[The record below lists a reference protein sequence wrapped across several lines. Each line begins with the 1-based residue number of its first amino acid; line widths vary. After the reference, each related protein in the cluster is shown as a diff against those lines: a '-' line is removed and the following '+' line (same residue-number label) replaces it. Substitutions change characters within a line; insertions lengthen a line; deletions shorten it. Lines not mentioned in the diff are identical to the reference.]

1 MNGMSVTPGLLI
13 EYVRKH
19 HDDAGAAGELAGY
32 LSRLKV
38 PGAAWGELP
47 FATELDERVAT
58 VIEERVA
65 KLDRSRRRLSG
76 VPDWLSR
83 AAADYAAS
91 DVEATRILRAAAG
104 EYSSDVDSAESVDS
118 HDAVGATADAH
129 AILAEIA
136 ATAGLVS
143 LADPPADRE
152 SPGSEELMSC
162 RAEHISTLEQ
172 AEGLLRQRGLLDFTA
187 PSQYLRQLAT
197 VRPGTVGGRV
207 EPLSTLSGYVD
218 GMGARLTADAARLS
232 RQWEGDTAAA
242 FDDSTTGTAEAL
254 TDTAADL
261 SWLASETEAL
271 WRLLDTLM
279 HDVAEAVWSRVETV
293 GDSRIA
299 RIRTAV
305 DLVEDANVLAADTDA
320 TVLWGGLSDEE
331 VDAALQ
337 VLYKRVWYLANAMT
351 GLVSTARDDAA
362 RLFEPG
368 ERPPVGE

>member
-32 LSRLKV
+32 LSRLRV

-47 FATELDERVAT
+47 FATELDERVTTA
-58 VIEERVA
+58 IEERVTRLA
-65 KLDRSRRRLSG
+65 RSRERLSG
-76 VPDWLSR
+76 VPDWLNR
-83 AAADYAAS
+83 AAADFAAS
-91 DVEATRILRAAAG
+91 DVEATRALRAAAG
-104 EYSSDVDSAESVDS
+104 EYSSDMDPVEPDGQE
-118 HDAVGATADAH
+118 AVGATDDAH

-136 ATAGLVS
+136 AAAGLVA

-172 AEGLLRQRGLLDFTA
+172 AEGLLRERGLLDFTA
-187 PSQYLRQLAT
+187 PSRYLRQLAT

-232 RQWEGDTAAA
+232 RQWEGETAAA

-261 SWLASETEAL
+261 SWLATETEAL

-279 HDVAEAVWSRVETV
+279 HDVAEAVWSRVEAV

-320 TVLWGGLSDEE
+320 TVLWGGLSAEE

-368 ERPPVGE
+368 DRPPVGE